1 MMDQGIGSLHPY
13 LQYLQNMQGIG
24 YAMGGFIQGPGTGT
38 SDDIPAM
45 IYQNGEPI
53 QEARL
58 SDGEF
63 VFTEKAVNGA
73 GGAAKMYEMMKKYEA
88 LA

>member
-1 MMDQGIGSLHPY
+1 MMNQGIGSLQPY
-13 LQYLQNMQGIG
+13 LQYLQQMQDFG

-45 IYQNGEPI
+45 IYQNGAPV

-73 GGAAKMYEMMKKYEA
+73 GGAAKMYELMKQYEA